1 MMVQAKSLWAVR
13 PCRRLPLGQAFA
25 KALAMTAVLILLIA
39 LGAFAATMSGGVLAL
54 KLEGKLPLVLGF
66 SAGAV
71 IGVAFFDL
79 APEAFA
85 AGSGLY
91 TPRTLLT
98 VAALGFF
105 LYTLVD
111 RLVAR
116 HDCEG
121 QANPARGLI
130 GAASFSAHSILDG
143 FAMGVAFQ
151 ASREMGLIVAAA
163 VLAHDFADGL
173 NTVNV
178 VIKNGGTRAFALR
191 WLAVDAIAPVVGAS
205 FSLLLTPDRGVL
217 AVLLALFCGFFLHIG
232 ASGLLPES
240 HRAYPRPSTTLA
252 TLLGAGFLYFV
263 TWLVR

>member
-1 MMVQAKSLWAVR
+1 
-13 PCRRLPLGQAFA
+13 
-25 KALAMTAVLILLIA
+25 MTALIVMLIA
-39 LGAFAATMSGGVLAL
+39 LAACMATMTGGVLAL
-54 KLEGKLPLVLGF
+54 KLAGKLSIVMGF

-79 APEAFA
+79 APEALEV
-85 AGSGLY
+85 GKGLY
-91 TPRTLLT
+91 EPRILLA
-98 VAALGFF
+98 VSALGFF
-105 LYTLVD
+105 LYTVLD

-130 GAASFSAHSILDG
+130 GAASFSAHSVLDG
-143 FAMGVAFQ
+143 FAMGIAFQ
-151 ASREMGLIVAAA
+151 ASRDIGLIVAAA

-178 VIKNGGTRAFALR
+178 VIKNGGTRKFALR

-205 FSLLLTPDRGVL
+205 LSLLIVPSAGLL
-217 AVLLALFCGFFLHIG
+217 ALLLALFCGFFLHIG

-240 HRAYPRPSTTLA
+240 HRAYPRPSTTIA
-252 TLLGAGFLYFV
+252 TLLGAGFLYVV
-263 TWLVR
+263 TTLVR

>member
-1 MMVQAKSLWAVR
+1 ML
-13 PCRRLPLGQAFA
+13 
-25 KALAMTAVLILLIA
+25 
-39 LGAFAATMSGGVLAL
+39 GGVMAL
-54 KLEGKLPLVLGF
+54 KLAGKLPLVMGF

-79 APEAFA
+79 APEALE
-85 AGSGLY
+85 AGRGLY
-91 TPRTLLT
+91 APSELL
-98 VAALGFF
+98 ALSALGFF
-105 LYTLVD
+105 LYTVLD

-130 GAASFSAHSILDG
+130 GAASFSAHSVLDG

-151 ASREMGLIVAAA
+151 ASREIGLIVAAA

-178 VIKNGGTRAFALR
+178 VMKNGGSRSFALR
-191 WLAVDAIAPVVGAS
+191 WLAVDAVAPVLGAS
-205 FSLLLTPDRGVL
+205 FSLLITPSAGVL
-217 AVLLALFCGFFLHIG
+217 AILLAVFCGFFLHIG

-240 HRAYPRPSTTLA
+240 HRAYPRPATTVA
-252 TLLGAGFLYFV
+252 TLMGAVFLYAV
-263 TWLVR
+263 TALAR

>member
-1 MMVQAKSLWAVR
+1 
-13 PCRRLPLGQAFA
+13 
-25 KALAMTAVLILLIA
+25 MTALIVMLIA
-39 LGAFAATMSGGVLAL
+39 FGAFAATMTGGVLAL
-54 KLEGKLPLVLGF
+54 KLASKLPLVMGF

-79 APEAFA
+79 APEALEV
-85 AGSGLY
+85 GKGLY
-91 TPRTLLT
+91 EPRVLLA

-105 LYTLVD
+105 LYTVLD

-121 QANPARGLI
+121 QANPTRGMI
-130 GAASFSAHSILDG
+130 GAASFSAHSVLDG

-151 ASREMGLIVAAA
+151 ASREIGLIVAAA

-178 VIKNGGTRAFALR
+178 VMKNGGSRAFALR
-191 WLAVDAIAPVVGAS
+191 WLAVDAIAPIVGAGL
-205 FSLLLTPDRGVL
+205 SLLLTPGAGLL
-217 AVLLALFCGFFLHIG
+217 AILLALFCGFFLHIG

-240 HRAYPRPSTTLA
+240 HRAYPRPATTFA
-252 TLLGAGFLYFV
+252 TLLGAGFLYMV
-263 TWLVR
+263 TELVR